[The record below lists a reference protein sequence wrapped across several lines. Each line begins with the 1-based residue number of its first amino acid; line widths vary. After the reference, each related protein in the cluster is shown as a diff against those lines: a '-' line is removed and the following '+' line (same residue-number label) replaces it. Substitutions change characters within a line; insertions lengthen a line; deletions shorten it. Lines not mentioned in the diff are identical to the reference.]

1 MATTRTKPSRKA
13 APVADPGPVKDPA
26 PLVAPPDQPI
36 PARPA
41 PRPKD
46 APRTMRELRLAREGK
61 RASRAKPVENV
72 LRDGLR
78 LERVPDPS
86 IVVLF
91 GATGDLAHRKVIPA
105 LYHLWRTNL
114 LPHEFML
121 VAIGR
126 RPYTDESFRAEIR
139 ASLEQFSRV
148 LPIDVEAWETFEQRI
163 DYKRLDF
170 DDDDGFDLL
179 AKYLDDHD
187 AEHGTRGNRLFYLAT
202 QPSQFADLV
211 GQLGR
216 VGLDHEHH
224 DGGWRRIVIEK
235 PFGHDLESAKRL
247 NREVGKVFR
256 ESQVYRIDHYLGK
269 ETVRNLLVFRFGN
282 GIFEPLWNRRYVD
295 HVQITVAESIGV
307 EDRGAFYEQT
317 GAARDVLQ
325 NHLLQLVSLVAME
338 PPATF
343 EANAL
348 RDEKVKVLR
357 AIDPQPG
364 RVGQATSSAASTG
377 RAGSRRPRSPGYR
390 EEPEVDPQSETETF
404 VAARL
409 TIDDW
414 RWSGVPFYV
423 RTGKRLPKRATEI
436 AIQYREVPHHLFRD
450 EGVGPDANLLA
461 IRIQPDEGIMLRFGA
476 KVPGLGLDVRSVTMD
491 FTYGSAFNV
500 DSPGRVRDPHPRRP
514 PGRRIAVHARR
525 RGRGGVGHRRSDRQR
540 LGGRTRARLPELR
553 RRHVGARGR
562 RGAAGPG
569 RPALAP
575 ALGIERVAAE
585 APARIGIPR
594 LRWTARA
601 QSIAGIETELAR
613 AWSSQDPGP
622 HEPGDMGR
630 HMAARTNVMNL
641 VVVAR
646 RPELAERCAATMHW
660 LTGRHPSRTIV
671 IQSADP
677 DGPSWLDA
685 RIEAHCVEPR
695 ADAPETCAETIYVT
709 CGGEAGRHLS
719 AVATP
724 LIIHDLPVTVWWPG
738 EPPLASATTRDLLD
752 AADRLVV
759 DGSTWSGDGLGRL
772 HEMAELQDSTSL
784 AISDFALMRQ
794 SRWREAIASIFD
806 DPEFLPYLRS
816 LRRIAITY
824 STHDEAGAPGSTNV
838 VKPIYHVGWLASRLG
853 LSVERPLTPVGG
865 GPKAAA
871 STRAGKTGGK
881 PIMGRG
887 LVATLSDGRSDVGV
901 VVRPVLSTTPP
912 GTTLRVELL
921 AERRGRELRADV
933 TAEAEIVHV
942 RVWQDG
948 VEALDRHFRAPR
960 RNDTDLLAEAIEA
973 NRGDPIASGAL
984 RSAALLIGGDGG
996 PHGHDASGGHG

>member
-1 MATTRTKPSRKA
+1 MATTRTKPARKA
-13 APVADPGPVKDPA
+13 APATDPAPVKDPA
-26 PLVAPPDQPI
+26 PIVAPPDQPI

-295 HVQITVAESIGV
+295 HVQITVAESIGI
-307 EDRGAFYEQT
+307 EARGAFYEQT

-357 AIDPQPG
+357 AI
-364 RVGQATSSAASTG
+364 T
-377 RAGSRRPRSPGYR
+377 RSPGASVKDVVRGQYGPGWVAATKVEGYR
-390 EEPEVDPQSETETF
+390 EEPEVDPESETETF

-423 RTGKRLPKRATEI
+423 RTGKRLPEA
-436 AIQYREVPHHLFRD
+436 RD
-450 EGVGPDANLLA
+450 RDRHP
-461 IRIQPDEGIMLRFGA
+461 
-476 KVPGLGLDVRSVTMD
+476 VPGGPSPPVPRRRCRAGCEPAGHPDPAGRGDHAPVRGQGPRSRAGRPLRDDGLHLRLRVQR
-491 FTYGSAFNV
+491 GLA
-500 DSPGRVRDPHPRRP
+500 GRVRDAHPRRP
-514 PGRRIAVHARR
+514 PGRRVAVHARR
-525 RGRGGVGHRRSDRQR
+525 RGRGGVGHRRSRSSTSGRKSPPRTSRTTTPGRGDPRRPRSCWPGTAGAGAGSRDRAHGR
-540 LGGRTRARLPELR
+540 GGTSPDRHPAPALDGPREQHRRDRDRA
-553 RRHVGARGR
+553 GAGVVQPGSGSPRGR
-562 RGAAGPG
+562 RHGPPHRRPDQRDEPGRRRPAAGAG
-569 RPALAP
+569 RALRGDDALADRASP
-575 ALGIERVAAE
+575 VA
-585 APARIGIPR
+585 
-594 LRWTARA
+594 
-601 QSIAGIETELAR
+601 
-613 AWSSQDPGP
+613 D
-622 HEPGDMGR
+622 D
-630 HMAARTNVMNL
+630 
-641 VVVAR
+641 
-646 RPELAERCAATMHW
+646 
-660 LTGRHPSRTIV
+660 RHPVR
-671 IQSADP
+671 
-677 DGPSWLDA
+677 GP
-685 RIEAHCVEPR
+685 R
-695 ADAPETCAETIYVT
+695 
-709 CGGEAGRHLS
+709 
-719 AVATP
+719 
-724 LIIHDLPVTVWWPG
+724 
-738 EPPLASATTRDLLD
+738 
-752 AADRLVV
+752 
-759 DGSTWSGDGLGRL
+759 
-772 HEMAELQDSTSL
+772 
-784 AISDFALMRQ
+784 
-794 SRWREAIASIFD
+794 
-806 DPEFLPYLRS
+806 
-816 LRRIAITY
+816 
-824 STHDEAGAPGSTNV
+824 
-838 VKPIYHVGWLASRLG
+838 
-853 LSVERPLTPVGG
+853 
-865 GPKAAA
+865 
-871 STRAGKTGGK
+871 
-881 PIMGRG
+881 
-887 LVATLSDGRSDVGV
+887 
-901 VVRPVLSTTPP
+901 RPVLAGRAHRGPLRRATRRTPP
-912 GTTLRVELL
+912 RP
-921 AERRGRELRADV
+921 
-933 TAEAEIVHV
+933 
-942 RVWQDG
+942 
-948 VEALDRHFRAPR
+948 APR
-960 RNDTDLLAEAIEA
+960 PSTSPAAA
-973 NRGDPIASGAL
+973 KPGGTCP
-984 RSAALLIGGDGG
+984 RSRRR
-996 PHGHDASGGHG
+996 